1 MIESYKD
8 LRHRR
13 SLRLPDYDYTAPGA
27 YFVTVCTSMS
37 GNNLGIIL
45 AGGQLKINLYGKIVR
60 EEWLRAAELRENVEL
75 DEFVVMPDHL
85 HGIIIL
91 NQAGTVPRAP
101 TLESFSKPTSASLP
115 TIIRYFKAAVTR
127 RIRLTGAKL
136 DHKFWQRG
144 YYEHIIRKTEDIN
157 LLREY
162 IIYNPL
168 RRSLSEKP

>member
-60 EEWLRAAELRENVEL
+60 EEWLRAAEKRENVEL
-75 DEFVVMPDHL
+75 DEFVVMQDHL

-91 NQAGTVPRAP
+91 NQAGPGAP
-101 TLESFSKPTSASLP
+101 PP
-115 TIIRYFKAAVTR
+115 
-127 RIRLTGAKL
+127 
-136 DHKFWQRG
+136 
-144 YYEHIIRKTEDIN
+144 
-157 LLREY
+157 
-162 IIYNPL
+162 P
-168 RRSLSEKP
+168 PPPPP